1 MMDLGVI
8 ITDVAVN
15 SNLNSG
21 TGIWIN
27 TRTCGIINNEKSFQ
41 FPENIPKTAHLR
53 DSLKHEYGLQ
63 KISCVFS

>member
-21 TGIWIN
+21 TGIWID
-27 TRTCGIINNEKSFQ
+27 THTSRIIKNEKAFQ
-41 FPENIPKTAHLR
+41 FPENIPKKAHYLR
-53 DSLKHEYGLQ
+53 DCLKHEYE
-63 KISCVFS
+63 FHY